1 MNREERANIAFHVD
15 HTNLKKTATEA
26 EIKKLCEDAIANNTF
41 SVCVAPYFVPFAK
54 EQLKDSTVAVCTVIG
69 FPNGYSTT
77 AVKEA
82 ETIDALLNGAD
93 EIDMV
98 VNINAIKDGKWQEVE
113 DEIHSLAEI
122 CHNCEYTD
130 APVYLKV
137 IVETCLL
144 TNEEKLR
151 MCEICLEAEA
161 DFIKTSTGFDK
172 AGADIDDIKMMHEYI
187 NGRGLYIKA
196 SGGIKTLEQA
206 QAMLN
211 AGADRIGASSLFEE
225 KQRDTFDEI
234 R

>member
-1 MNREERANIAFHVD
+1 MNREERAKIAFHVD

-26 EIKKLCEDAIANNTF
+26 DIKKLCEDAMLNNTF
-41 SVCVAPYFVPFAK
+41 SVCVPPYYVPYAK
-54 EQLKDSTVAVCTVIG
+54 EALKDSKVAVCTVIG

-98 VNINAIKDGKWQEVE
+98 VNINAIKDGKWKEVE
-113 DEIHSLAEI
+113 DEIRSLANI
-122 CHNCEYTD
+122 CHSTEYTT

-144 TNEEKLR
+144 TNEEKIR
-151 MCEICLEAEA
+151 MCDVCINAEA

-172 AGADIDDIKMMHEYI
+172 SGADIDDIKMMHEHI
-187 NGRGLYIKA
+187 GDRKLYIKA
-196 SGGIKTLEQA
+196 SGGIKTMEQA
-206 QAMLN
+206 KAMLD
-211 AGADRIGASSLFEE
+211 AGADRIGASSLFE
-225 KQRDTFDEI
+225 KQIDKTFDEL